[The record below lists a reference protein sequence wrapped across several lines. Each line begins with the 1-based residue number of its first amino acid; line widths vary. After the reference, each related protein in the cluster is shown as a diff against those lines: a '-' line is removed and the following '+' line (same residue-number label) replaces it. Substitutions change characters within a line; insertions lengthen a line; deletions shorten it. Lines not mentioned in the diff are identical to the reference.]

1 MDLNTYK
8 KYIQILNEELVPAMG
23 CTEPIAIAYAAAKA
37 RDVLGTFPESVIVKC
52 SGNMIKNARCVTVPN
67 TGDLFGIEAS
77 AIIGILAGKSHR
89 KLEVINEVS
98 EEAIIKT
105 HELIQSDYCKVEF
118 LDSEIELHIIVDVFN
133 KEESASIEIKHA
145 HDNISSIIKDG
156 EAIFKLEEDSNK
168 YLGVF
173 IDRSI
178 LSVEKIY
185 EFANTMNID
194 DVKELLDNQMKYNI
208 DIAEEGLKGSYGV
221 GIGKV
226 ILEAGNSLTNKVK
239 AYTAAASEARM
250 SGCSLP
256 VMTNSGSGNSGM
268 TISVPLI
275 IYAREKNI
283 SKELLYRAL
292 VFANLINIHQK
303 AGIGRLSAFC
313 GAVTS
318 GCASGAGI
326 TYLEGGSLEQI
337 NKTINNTLANISG
350 IVCDGAKASCAA
362 KIATSLDAAMMS
374 HSLAMINRGYSA
386 NTGILKE
393 DIEETISAIGRL
405 GKIGMRETDKEIL
418 DIMLEA

>member
-1 MDLNTYK
+1 M
-8 KYIQILNEELVPAMG
+8 
-23 CTEPIAIAYAAAKA
+23 
-37 RDVLGTFPESVIVKC
+37 
-52 SGNMIKNARCVTVPN
+52 
-67 TGDLFGIEAS
+67 
-77 AIIGILAGKSHR
+77 
-89 KLEVINEVS
+89 
-98 EEAIIKT
+98 
-105 HELIQSDYCKVEF
+105 
-118 LDSEIELHIIVDVFN
+118 
-133 KEESASIEIKHA
+133 
-145 HDNISSIIKDG
+145 
-156 EAIFKLEEDSNK
+156 
-168 YLGVF
+168 
-173 IDRSI
+173 
-178 LSVEKIY
+178 EKIY

>member
-1 MDLNTYK
+1 MELNTYK

-37 RDVLGTFPESVIVKC
+37 REVLGAFPERVVVKC

-67 TGDLFGIEAS
+67 TGDLVGIEGS
-77 AIIGILAGKSHR
+77 AIIGILDGKASR
-89 KLEVINEVS
+89 RLEVINEVS
-98 EEAIIKT
+98 EDAIIKA
-105 HELIQSDYCKVEF
+105 HELAKSDYCKIEF
-118 LDSEIELHIIVDVFN
+118 LDSDIELHIIIEVHNGQENAEV
-133 KEESASIEIKHA
+133 EIKYA
-145 HDNISSIIKDG
+145 HDNISLIRKNG
-156 EAIFKLEEDSNK
+156 NVIFKQEEDSNK
-168 YLGVF
+168 YLGIF

-178 LSVEKIY
+178 LTVEKTY
-185 EFANTMNID
+185 EFSKLVKID
-194 DVKELLDNQMKYNI
+194 DIKELLDIQIKYNI
-208 DIAEEGLKGSYGV
+208 NIANEGLKGNYGV

-226 ILEAGNSLTNKVK
+226 IMQSGNSLVSKIK

-256 VMTNSGSGNSGM
+256 VVTNSGSGNSGM
-268 TISVPLI
+268 TVSVPLI
-275 IYAREKNI
+275 IYAKENNI
-283 SKELLYRAL
+283 SQEMLYRGL

-326 TYLEGGSLEQI
+326 TYLEEGTLEQI

-374 HSLAMINRGYSA
+374 HSLAMINKSYSG

-393 DIEETISAIGRL
+393 NIEDTISAIGRL
-405 GKIGMRETDKEIL
+405 GKIGMRSTDKEIL